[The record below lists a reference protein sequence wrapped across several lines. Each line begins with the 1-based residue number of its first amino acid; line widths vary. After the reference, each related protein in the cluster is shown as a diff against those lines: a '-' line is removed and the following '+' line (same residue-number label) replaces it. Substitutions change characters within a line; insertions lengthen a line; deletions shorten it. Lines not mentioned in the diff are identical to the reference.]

1 MTQLHNKTQSLSDS
15 EQKFR
20 LLIELSSDWYWEQD
34 SDYRFTSM
42 GPQLSVVNLEPAEL
56 LIGKMRWDIPTL
68 NLTQADW
75 DAHRAGLDKRL
86 PFKDFQVQRIDPQG
100 DIYWASLSGMPF
112 FSESGDFIGYKGI
125 GHNITEQ
132 KKYEAQLRASEERFR
147 SLTRLSS
154 DWYWEQ
160 DADFRFNGFEYSDL
174 SQMTGLPFSNTG
186 KTRWETPALNLTDA
200 EWEAHRETLRAH
212 QPFFDF
218 EIERTDLK
226 GASRWI
232 AISGEA
238 RFAADGT
245 FVGYHGVGRDITKK
259 KLLSAQLLESQLQL
273 KLVLEGSRD
282 GAWDWNLEKNNFYA
296 SGRILEMLGHHA
308 QEVNLK
314 HSDWMR
320 VIVPQDRETVRA
332 FFQNLARTSQ
342 TSFTTEFRMLRKNGE
357 PVPVRDRG
365 IVLRN
370 PAGEIARIAGTLTD
384 LTQEHE
390 AQAHMRLL
398 HACMQ
403 SIKDVVIIT
412 LAEPLG
418 MPGPQIVYVN
428 DAFEKTTGYSRA
440 EAIGNTP
447 RMLQGAKTSRSELD
461 RVSQALRNWQGIRT
475 QLANYKKSGEL
486 FWIELDI
493 IPVSM
498 NGGGLYTHW
507 IAIQRDITARVIA
520 ERAFKK
526 TAERLEFTLQAAG
539 IGSWTTNLTTG
550 ETQRDSRWYALLGQE
565 AASLSTRSSAWLAW
579 LHPDD
584 KTPLL
589 IEQDRAVKEGAESF
603 ENQYR
608 MRHKNGDWIWIQSK
622 ARVIKRDMNGQP
634 VVITGT
640 HMDITKAVNAQLM
653 AAKRQ
658 SQLAQCLECLP
669 IGVYVSHQK
678 KTLFVNSA
686 LVHMLGYD
694 SAAPLMDKTI
704 FDVIVQAEHE
714 QVRARTSQLKAGQEV
729 PSIWLHLKALDGSII
744 HALVDTKIVP
754 WGDQQHFLTTIS
766 SSGDAQL
773 LASEIDATRKRYA
786 HLLVSQLEE
795 KQNFIAAELHDSLG
809 SQLLGISLQVAS
821 LATVQRSDKLFTESI
836 DKLLLNIKTAAEIT
850 RTLAHG
856 LVPVD
861 TWPGSFWRALERLCA
876 DYQAKAALR
885 CEFEMTG
892 DFEVVPAETGNHL
905 YRICQEAIANA
916 IRHGGATHI
925 TVTLS
930 RTGYDALLC
939 IADDGTG
946 FEPHALAALCQK
958 GVGLSS
964 IQARARAIHG
974 DVAFAISQPHG
985 LSVCVNWQ
993 IPFRKI

>member
-1 MTQLHNKTQSLSDS
+1 MTQTDSKTNILNDS

-20 LLIELSSDWYWEQD
+20 LLTELSSDWYWEQD

-42 GPQLSVVNLEPAEL
+42 GPQLHVVNLEPAEL
-56 LIGKMRWDIPTL
+56 LIGKKRWNIPTL

-75 DAHRAGLDKRL
+75 DTHREGLDKRL
-86 PFKDFQVQRIDPQG
+86 PFKDFEVQRIDPKG
-100 DIYWASLSGMPF
+100 NIYWASLSGMPF
-112 FSESGDFIGYKGI
+112 FSEAGDFIGYRGI
-125 GHNITEQ
+125 GRNITA
-132 KKYEAQLRASEERFR
+132 KKRQEAQLRASEERFR

-160 DADFRFNGFEYSDL
+160 DAQFRFTGFEHADP
-174 SQMTGLPFSNTG
+174 SQVAGKTFTSTG

-200 EWEAHRETLRAH
+200 DWEAHRKTLRAH

-218 EIERTDLK
+218 EIERTDLN

-245 FVGYHGVGRDITKK
+245 FIGYHGVGRDITKK
-259 KLLSAQLLESQLQL
+259 KRLTAELLESQLQL
-273 KLVLEGSRD
+273 KLVLAGSRD
-282 GAWDWNLEKNNFYA
+282 GAWDWNIEKNNFYA
-296 SGRILEMLGHHA
+296 SGRILEILGHKA

-314 HSDWMR
+314 HDDWMQQ
-320 VIVPQDRETVRA
+320 IAPQDRDAVHAVFE
-332 FFQNLARTSQ
+332 NLARSQQ
-342 TSFTTEFRMLRKNGE
+342 TSFTTEFRMLKKDGE
-357 PVPVRDRG
+357 PVHVRDRG

-370 PAGEIARIAGTLTD
+370 SVGEVTRIAGTLTD

-428 DAFEKTTGYSRA
+428 DAFEKMTGYSRA

-447 RMLQGAKTSRSELD
+447 RMLQGAKTNRLELD
-461 RVSQALRNWQGIRT
+461 RVSQALRSWQGIRT

-486 FWIELDI
+486 FWIELEI
-493 IPVSM
+493 IPVRM
-498 NGGGLYTHW
+498 NGDGLYTHW
-507 IAIQRDITARVIA
+507 IAIQRDITARVSA

-526 TAERLEFTLQAAG
+526 TAERLEFTLQAAE
-539 IGSWTTNLTTG
+539 IGSWTTNLSTG
-550 ETQRDSRWYALLGQE
+550 ETQRDKRWYALLGQE
-565 AASLSTRSSAWLAW
+565 PGTLSPRSSAWLSW

-589 IEQDRAVKEGAESF
+589 IEQDRAVKDGVDSF

-608 MRHKNGDWIWIQSK
+608 MRHKSGDWVWIQSK
-622 ARVIKRDMNGQP
+622 ARVVKRDKNGLP
-634 VVITGT
+634 VVVTGT
-640 HMDITKAVNAQLM
+640 HMDITKAVNAQLL
-653 AAKRQ
+653 AAERQ

-669 IGVYVSHQK
+669 IGVYVSYQK
-678 KTLFVNSA
+678 KTLFVNTA

-714 QVRARTSQLKAGQEV
+714 QVRTRTSHLKAGQEV
-729 PSIWLHLKALDGSII
+729 PSLWLHLKALDGSII

-754 WGDQQHFLTTIS
+754 WGDQQHFLTTVS

-795 KQNFIAAELHDSLG
+795 KQNFIAGELHDSLG

-821 LATVQRSDKLFTESI
+821 LATVQRSDKLFTASI

-876 DYQAKAALR
+876 DYQAKSVLR
-885 CEFEMTG
+885 CEFEMSG

-939 IADDGTG
+939 IADDGVG

-974 DVAFAISQPHG
+974 DVTFARIQPHG
-985 LSVCVNWQ
+985 LSVGVTWQ